1 VNQIQIM
8 WLHESCNHC
17 FSCLFLWLSLC
28 RVKPALFLLENFYI
42 FSAEYCTCTCIW
54 FIAYFGNLNTD
65 FKVCV
70 YSLEDVLMEE
80 SRLYLIFEFLSMD
93 LKKYLDSLGPNK
105 LMDTNLVRS
114 YLYQV
119 KLKIYYFQKCS

>member
-1 VNQIQIM
+1 M
-8 WLHESCNHC
+8 WLHESCNHIV
-17 FSCLFLWLSLC
+17 FLVYSCDSAYV
-28 RVKPALFLLENFYI
+28 RVKPALFLLENLYI
-42 FSAEYCTCTCIW
+42 FSAEYCTCKCIQ
-54 FIAYFGNLNTD
+54 FIAYFSNLNTE

-80 SRLYLIFEFLSMD
+80 SRLYLILEFLSMD
-93 LKKYLDSLGPNK
+93 LKKYLDSLGPNT
-105 LMDTNLVRS
+105 LLDTNLVRS